1 MAHPWSGADARPESW
16 SGTVLPGGATT
27 YYRLHR
33 LFQRGAMTRQAVDTL
48 LAEENSNEPLSPN
61 DVDAIM
67 GMLDTRFGDAEVW
80 APGLIV
86 EVEPSPLEERAAAR
100 AAMDEMGVPEL
111 SVAEKASFDRDG
123 CILLKQ
129 VITPEQTEAIR
140 ARCAELLAAEGIEA
154 GREVHQEAGAPRLAA
169 LHHKGEEFDEVCFN
183 TRLLSAAAY
192 ALDGDVC
199 CNSYLAYRDAVKGR
213 GQQALHSDGPCCPV
227 PGPPGERFPWHSLG
241 CILLLDRFT
250 ETNGR

>member
-111 SVAEKASFDRDG
+111 SVARRKKDVPVCLRCQSFGHTAAHCD
-123 CILLKQ
+123 Q
-129 VITPEQTEAIR
+129 
-140 ARCAELLAAEGIEA
+140 AAEEQQHNA
-154 GREVHQEAGAPRLAA
+154 
-169 LHHKGEEFDEVCFN
+169 
-183 TRLLSAAAY
+183 SA
-192 ALDGDVC
+192 
-199 CNSYLAYRDAVKGR
+199 
-213 GQQALHSDGPCCPV
+213 
-227 PGPPGERFPWHSLG
+227 
-241 CILLLDRFT
+241 
-250 ETNGR
+250 